1 MEGSL
6 SVLQRHPGLS
16 VAAFSLVFRAVHK
29 LLRALPLPKGVC
41 RDEFRVW
48 KWRNLSVSLVHS
60 MLTGPWAVTC
70 VLLSPEM
77 LDNMYSSYTPLSYLL
92 ICTSTG
98 YFVQDAGD
106 IILTG
111 HARGSW
117 EFLLHHALVIWC
129 FLYTLFTRHYV
140 AGAVVALFVEVNSVF
155 LHTRLLL
162 KLAGAQSSRLY
173 GLNRLINLFTYVL
186 FRLSAQAYLTW
197 YILRNYSWLDHAGY
211 FLSSMMLMNIMI
223 LVYFYRLL
231 RADFLPRGKG
241 HLAHN
246 GMQHGSSKKFLS
258 D

>member
-92 ICTSTG
+92 ICTSTERVC
-98 YFVQDAGD
+98 FTD
-106 IILTG
+106 
-111 HARGSW
+111 
-117 EFLLHHALVIWC
+117 VIWC